1 MSGFWGCRWWLHSR
15 GHPQEFEAA
24 LLERRR
30 LRLQRE
36 GGVAVGDLHRVRR
49 QRPEVGEQRAEA
61 VHRQVVVGP
70 LAAGLGDR
78 GLGAARLGEE
88 DGPQGRQTAE
98 EHFAEP
104 HAVVGLGS

>member
-1 MSGFWGCRWWLHSR
+1 MTSLDTKQTYDSEKPWLKHPIPSESR
-15 GHPQEFEAA
+15 EPHLFLQQVEALGHLVGHF
-24 LLERRR
+24 R
-30 LRLQRE
+30 
-36 GGVAVGDLHRVRR
+36 VASR
-49 QRPEVGEQRAEA
+49 
-61 VHRQVVVGP
+61 
-70 LAAGLGDR
+70 R